1 MVREVLSYALWLYI
15 VALVLYMVM
24 SWFPITPGS
33 VVEFVQSGIRL
44 VAEPLLNQLRRVLPR
59 AGGIDFSP
67 LILIIALQ
75 FVGRLV
81 LQWQDFGFWT
91 LV

>member
-1 MVREVLSYALWLYI
+1 MVREVLSYALWLYV
-15 VALVLYMVM
+15 VALVLYMVL

-44 VAEPLLNQLRRVLPR
+44 VAEPPLNRLRRVLPR

-67 LILIIALQ
+67 LILILVLQ
-75 FVGRLV
+75 FFGRLV
-81 LQWQDFGFWT
+81 LQWQDFGFW
-91 LV
+91 

>member
-44 VAEPLLNQLRRVLPR
+44 VAEPPLNQLRRVLP
-59 AGGIDFSP
+59 APAASTSAP
-67 LILIIALQ
+67 
-75 FVGRLV
+75 
-81 LQWQDFGFWT
+81 
-91 LV
+91 